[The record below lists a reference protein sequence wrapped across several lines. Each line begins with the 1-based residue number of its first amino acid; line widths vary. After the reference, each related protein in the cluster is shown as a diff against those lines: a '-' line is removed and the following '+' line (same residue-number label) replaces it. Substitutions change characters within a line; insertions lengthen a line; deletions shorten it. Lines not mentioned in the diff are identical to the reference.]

1 MLQEKQG
8 RGVMLKESG
17 VGELFQYTWIYTWIY
32 TLWQQI
38 VLIIAL
44 VIANSTVVFC

>member
-1 MLQEKQG
+1 MLQEKQR

-17 VGELFQYTWIYTWIY
+17 VGELCQYTWIY
-32 TLWQQI
+32 TLWQQN